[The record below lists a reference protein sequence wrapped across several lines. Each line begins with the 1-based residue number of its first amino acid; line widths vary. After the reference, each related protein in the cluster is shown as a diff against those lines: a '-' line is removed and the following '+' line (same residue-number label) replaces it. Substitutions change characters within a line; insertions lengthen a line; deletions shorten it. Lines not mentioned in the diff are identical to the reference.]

1 MGGKRDS
8 TAFEDKENKSAKRD
22 LAGKFRGNGT
32 VSDVSSRL
40 NTWMRVRTRR

>member
-8 TAFEDKENKSAKRD
+8 TALEDKENTSAKGD
-22 LAGKFRGNGT
+22 LAGRFVGDGR
-32 VSDVSSRL
+32 VLDLPSRL